1 MKAIRLQRFKGYRD
15 SGWIDLR
22 PPIILL
28 LGANSSGKSA
38 LLNALLMLKQSLED
52 ASYKNP
58 FVFYAKKGVDIGS
71 FEDAVFRHEVDI
83 KKPMAF
89 SFDVEVEKDFSEF
102 NLSKGDSVILSI
114 KVAYN
119 QKRRTNVII
128 GFDMVRD
135 SDKKCILS
143 MRKRSTST
151 TAKASFKSDLF
162 EVPDDLFLTWSNFLP
177 ATSQK
182 KSNTFPL
189 TFPITFEKHDGGE
202 NKLLHELHE
211 LNRDIVLQ
219 IINHLQYIV
228 HIGPLRPE
236 PERTYQFTGE
246 TPSDVG
252 RDGHDALKILFLD
265 KYSASS
271 KNLIDDVNRWLET
284 MGYVL
289 EWDILKGEMAQLM
302 LKDKSGMQINLKDAG
317 FGISQLLP
325 VLIQGYLAEEEQIIL
340 MEQPEIH
347 LHPRAQADLGDMFIA
362 LAEQKKSLIVETHS
376 EHLMLRLRR
385 RIAEQKIPKE
395 MVGIYFIE
403 WKDGESVVSRIELD
417 DYGQMV
423 NVPEGFKTFFS
434 DDFEETMKITKEIAK
449 RHAKEIECENSA

>member
-28 LGANSSGKSA
+28 LGANSAGKSA
-38 LLNALLMLKQSLED
+38 LLNSLLMLKQSLED
-52 ASYKNP
+52 LTYENP
-58 FVFYAKKGVDIGS
+58 FVFYAKKGIDIGS

-83 KKPMAF
+83 KKPMIF
-89 SFDVEVEKDFSEF
+89 SFDIEVEKDFSEF
-102 NLSKGDSVILSI
+102 GLNKGNSIILSI

-119 QKRRTNVII
+119 KKRRTNVVI

-143 MRKRSTST
+143 MRKASTSL
-151 TAKASFKSDLF
+151 TAKTIFKSDLF
-162 EVPDDLFLTWSNFLP
+162 EVPENTTLRWYNFLP
-177 ATSQK
+177 GIP
-182 KSNTFPL
+182 SNKTKEEPVDAIL
-189 TFPITFEKHDGGE
+189 
-202 NKLLHELHE
+202 NELAE
-211 LNRDIVLQ
+211 LGRDIAPH
-219 IINHLQYIV
+219 IIRDLANVV
-228 HIGPLRPE
+228 HIGPLRQE
-236 PERTYQFTGE
+236 PDRTYHFTGE

-252 RDGHDALKILFLD
+252 RDGRDALKILFLD
-265 KYSASS
+265 KYSADSID
-271 KNLIDDVNRWLET
+271 LISDVNHWLEK

-289 EWDILKGEMAQLM
+289 EWDVLKGGMAHLM
-302 LKDKSGMQINLKDAG
+302 LKDKSEIQINLKDVG

-325 VLIQGYLAEEEQIIL
+325 VLIQGYVAREEQIIL

-347 LHPRAQADLGDMFIA
+347 LHPRAQADLGDLFIA
-362 LAEQKKSLIVETHS
+362 LAKQKKFLSAETHS

-385 RIAEQKIPKE
+385 RIAEREIPKE

-434 DDFEETMKITKEIAK
+434 DDFEETMKITEEIAK
-449 RHAKEIECENSA
+449 RHAEET

>member
-28 LGANSSGKSA
+28 LGANSAGKSA

-52 ASYKNP
+52 MTYENP

-71 FEDAVFRHEVDI
+71 FEDAVFRHEVDM
-83 KKPMAF
+83 KKPMVF
-89 SFDVEVEKDFSEF
+89 SFDVEVEKNFSEF
-102 NLSKGDSVILSI
+102 GLSKGDSVILSI

-119 QKRRTNVII
+119 KKRRTNVVI
-128 GFDMVRD
+128 GFDMVRGY
-135 SDKKCILS
+135 DKQCILS
-143 MRKRSTST
+143 MEKRSTSL
-151 TAKASFKSDLF
+151 TAKTIFKSDLF
-162 EVPDDLFLTWSNFLP
+162 EVPDDLFVDWYNFLP
-177 ATSQK
+177 AIPPSKTEVEPGS
-182 KSNTFPL
+182 
-189 TFPITFEKHDGGE
+189 
-202 NKLLHELHE
+202 KLLTELYE

-219 IINHLQYIV
+219 IVNHLRHTV
-228 HIGPLRPE
+228 HIGPLRRE
-236 PERTYQFTGE
+236 PDRTYHFTGE
-246 TPSDVG
+246 TPHNVG
-252 RDGHDALKILFLD
+252 RDGGDALKILFLD
-265 KYSASS
+265 KYSASPI
-271 KNLIDDVNRWLET
+271 NLIDDVNQWLEK

-289 EWDILKGEMAQLM
+289 EWDVLKGGMAHMM
-302 LKDKSGMQINLKDAG
+302 LKDKSGIKINLKDVG

-325 VLIQGYLAEEEQIIL
+325 VLIQGYVAEAEQTIL

-347 LHPRAQADLGDMFIA
+347 LHPRAQANLGDLFIA
-362 LAEQKKSLIVETHS
+362 LAEPKKSLIVETHS

-395 MVGIYFIE
+395 MVGIYFVE

-434 DDFEETMKITKEIAK
+434 DDFEETMKITEEIAK
-449 RHAKEIECENSA
+449 RHAKEI

>member
-38 LLNALLMLKQSLED
+38 FLNAMLMLKQSVED
-52 ASYKNP
+52 LTYENP
-58 FVFYAKKGVDIGS
+58 FVFYAKNGIDIGS

-83 KKPMAF
+83 KKPIIF
-89 SFDVEVEKDFSEF
+89 SFDVEIEKDFSEF
-102 NLSKGDSVILSI
+102 SLKKGDSVILSI

-119 QKRRTNVII
+119 QRRRITTVI
-128 GFDMVRD
+128 GFDIVRG
-135 SDKKCILS
+135 SDGECILS
-143 MRKRSTST
+143 MHKKSTAI
-151 TAKASFKSDLF
+151 TAKESFKSDLF
-162 EVPDDLFLTWSNFLP
+162 EVPDDLFLTWFNFLP
-177 ATSQK
+177 ATSGSK
-182 KSNTFPL
+182 KKERP
-189 TFPITFEKHDGGE
+189 E
-202 NKLLHELHE
+202 NELIDELYE
-211 LNRDIVLQ
+211 LNREI
-219 IINHLQYIV
+219 IFRINHHLFDIV
-228 HIGPLRPE
+228 HIGPIRPE

-246 TPSDVG
+246 TPHDVG
-252 RDGHDALKILFLD
+252 RDGRDALKILFLD

-271 KNLIDDVNRWLET
+271 INLIDDVNQWLGT
-284 MGYVL
+284 MGYTL
-289 EWDILKGEMAQLM
+289 KWDILKGGIAQLM
-302 LKDKSGMQINLKDAG
+302 LKDESGLQINLKDVG

-325 VLIQGYLAEEEQIIL
+325 VLIQGYVAKEAQTIL

-347 LHPRAQADLGDMFIA
+347 LHPRAQADLGDLFIA
-362 LAEQKKSLIVETHS
+362 FAEQKKSLIVETHS

-385 RIAEQKIPKE
+385 RIAEQKIKKE

-434 DDFEETMKITKEIAK
+434 DDFEETMKITEEIAK
-449 RHAKEIECENSA
+449 RHAEET

>member
-28 LGANSSGKSA
+28 LGANSAGKSA

-52 ASYKNP
+52 MTYENP

-71 FEDAVFRHEVDI
+71 FEDAVFRHEIDI
-83 KKPMAF
+83 KKPMVF

-102 NLSKGDSVILSI
+102 GLSKGDSVILSI

-119 QKRRTNVII
+119 KKRRTNVVI
-128 GFDMVRD
+128 GFDMVRGY
-135 SDKKCILS
+135 DKQCILS
-143 MRKRSTST
+143 MEKRSTSL
-151 TAKASFKSDLF
+151 TAKTIFKSDLF
-162 EVPDDLFLTWSNFLP
+162 EVPDDLFVDWYNFLP
-177 ATSQK
+177 AIPPSKTEVEPGS
-182 KSNTFPL
+182 
-189 TFPITFEKHDGGE
+189 
-202 NKLLHELHE
+202 KLLTELYE

-219 IINHLQYIV
+219 IVNHLRHTV
-228 HIGPLRPE
+228 HIGPLRRE
-236 PERTYQFTGE
+236 PDRTYHFTGE
-246 TPSDVG
+246 TPHNVG
-252 RDGHDALKILFLD
+252 RDGGDALKILFLD
-265 KYSASS
+265 KYSASPI
-271 KNLIDDVNRWLET
+271 NLIDDVNQWLEK

-289 EWDILKGEMAQLM
+289 EWDVLKGGMAHMM
-302 LKDKSGMQINLKDAG
+302 LKDKSGIKINLKDVG

-325 VLIQGYLAEEEQIIL
+325 VLIQGYVAEAEQTIL

-347 LHPRAQADLGDMFIA
+347 LHPRAQANLGDLFIA
-362 LAEQKKSLIVETHS
+362 LAEPKKSLIVETHS

-395 MVGIYFIE
+395 MVGIYFVE

-434 DDFEETMKITKEIAK
+434 DDFEETMKITEEIAK
-449 RHAKEIECENSA
+449 RHAKEI

>member
-38 LLNALLMLKQSLED
+38 LLNSLLMLKQSLED
-52 ASYKNP
+52 LTYENP
-58 FVFYAKKGVDIGS
+58 FVFYAKKGIDIGS

-83 KKPMAF
+83 KKPMIF
-89 SFDVEVEKDFSEF
+89 SFDAEVEKGFSEF
-102 NLSKGDSVILSI
+102 GLNRGDSVILSI

-119 QKRRTNVII
+119 KKRRTNVVI
-128 GFDMVRD
+128 GFDMVRG

-143 MRKRSTST
+143 MQKKSTAVS
-151 TAKASFKSDLF
+151 AKESFKSDLF
-162 EVPDDLFLTWSNFLP
+162 KVPENITIGWYNFLP
-177 ATSQK
+177 GMPLSKTKEESG
-182 KSNTFPL
+182 NT
-189 TFPITFEKHDGGE
+189 
-202 NKLLHELHE
+202 LLNELAE
-211 LNRDIVLQ
+211 LGQDIAPHIIRDFANV
-219 IINHLQYIV
+219 V
-228 HIGPLRPE
+228 HIGPLRQE
-236 PERTYQFTGE
+236 PDRTYHFTGE

-252 RDGHDALKILFLD
+252 RDGRDALKILFLD
-265 KYSASS
+265 KYSADSID
-271 KNLIDDVNRWLET
+271 LISDVNHWLEK

-289 EWDILKGEMAQLM
+289 EWDVLKGGMAHLM
-302 LKDKSGMQINLKDAG
+302 LKDKSEIQINLKDVG

-325 VLIQGYLAEEEQIIL
+325 VLIQGYAAEEEQIIL

-347 LHPRAQADLGDMFIA
+347 LHPRAQADLGDLFIA
-362 LAEQKKSLIVETHS
+362 LAEQKKFLIAETHS

-385 RIAEQKIPKE
+385 RIAERKIKKE

-423 NVPEGFKTFFS
+423 NVPEGFNTFFS
-434 DDFEETMKITKEIAK
+434 DDFEETMKITEEIAK
-449 RHAKEIECENSA
+449 RHAEEIECENSA

>member
-1 MKAIRLQRFKGYRD
+1 MKAIRLQRFKGYLD

-28 LGANSSGKSA
+28 LGANSAGKSA

-52 ASYKNP
+52 MTYENP

-71 FEDAVFRHEVDI
+71 FEDAVFRHEVDM
-83 KKPMAF
+83 KKPMVF
-89 SFDVEVEKDFSEF
+89 SFDVEVEKNFSEF
-102 NLSKGDSVILSI
+102 GLSKGDSVILSI

-119 QKRRTNVII
+119 KKRRTNVVI
-128 GFDMVRD
+128 GFDMVRGY
-135 SDKKCILS
+135 DKQCILS
-143 MRKRSTST
+143 MEKRSTSL
-151 TAKASFKSDLF
+151 TAKTIFKSDMF
-162 EVPDDLFLTWSNFLP
+162 EVLDDLFVGWYNFLP
-177 ATSQK
+177 AIPPSKTEVESG
-182 KSNTFPL
+182 S
-189 TFPITFEKHDGGE
+189 
-202 NKLLHELHE
+202 KLLTELYE
-211 LNRDIVLQ
+211 LNHDIVLQ
-219 IINHLQYIV
+219 IVNHLRYIV
-228 HIGPLRPE
+228 HIGPLRRE
-236 PERTYQFTGE
+236 PDRTYQFTGE

-252 RDGHDALKILFLD
+252 RDGGDALKILFLD

-271 KNLIDDVNRWLET
+271 INLIGDVNRWLEK

-289 EWDILKGEMAQLM
+289 EWDVLKGGMAHLM
-302 LKDKSGMQINLKDAG
+302 LKDKSGIQINLKDVG

-325 VLIQGYLAEEEQIIL
+325 VLIQGYVAGEEQIIL

-347 LHPRAQADLGDMFIA
+347 LHPRAQADLGDLFIA

-385 RIAEQKIPKE
+385 RIAEQKIKKE
-395 MVGIYFIE
+395 MVGVYFIE

-434 DDFEETMKITKEIAK
+434 DDFEETMKITEEIAK
-449 RHAKEIECENSA
+449 RHAKEI

>member
-52 ASYKNP
+52 TSFKNP

-71 FEDAVFRHEVDI
+71 FEDAVFRHKVDI

-89 SFDVEVEKDFSEF
+89 SFDVEVGTDFSEF

-143 MRKRSTST
+143 MQKRSTST

-162 EVPDDLFLTWSNFLP
+162 EVPDDLFLTWFNFLP

-202 NKLLHELHE
+202 SKLLHELHE

-252 RDGHDALKILFLD
+252 RDGRDALKILFLD

-302 LKDKSGMQINLKDAG
+302 LKDKSGIQINLKDVG

-325 VLIQGYLAEEEQIIL
+325 VLIQGYAGYAAEYPDKQTIL

-347 LHPRAQADLGDMFIA
+347 LHPRAQANLGDLFIA

-385 RIAEQKIPKE
+385 RIAEQKIKKE
-395 MVGIYFIE
+395 MVGVYFIE

-417 DYGQMV
+417 GYGQMV
-423 NVPEGFKTFFS
+423 NVPDGFKTFFS
-434 DDFEETMKITKEIAK
+434 DDFEETLKITEEIAK
-449 RHAKEIECENSA
+449 RHAEET

>member
-22 PPIILL
+22 APIILL

-38 LLNALLMLKQSLED
+38 FLNAILMLKQSLDDMTYE
-52 ASYKNP
+52 NP
-58 FVFYAKKGVDIGS
+58 FVFYAKKGIDIGS
-71 FEDAVFRHEVDI
+71 FEDAVFRHEVDM
-83 KKPMAF
+83 KKPMVF

-102 NLSKGDSVILSI
+102 GLNRRDSVILSI

-119 QKRRTNVII
+119 KKRRANVVI
-128 GFDMVRD
+128 GFDIVRD

-143 MRKRSTST
+143 MRKRSTSL
-151 TAKASFKSDLF
+151 TAKMIFKSDLF
-162 EVPDDLFLTWSNFLP
+162 EVPENISIGWYNFLP
-177 ATSQK
+177 GIPSSKTKEEPDDILLNELAELGSDIAPHILSDL
-182 KSNTFPL
+182 SN
-189 TFPITFEKHDGGE
+189 
-202 NKLLHELHE
+202 
-211 LNRDIVLQ
+211 
-219 IINHLQYIV
+219 II
-228 HIGPLRPE
+228 HIGPLRQE

-252 RDGHDALKILFLD
+252 RDGRDALKILFLD

-271 KNLIDDVNRWLET
+271 INLIDDVNQWLKR

-289 EWDILKGEMAQLM
+289 EWDVLKGGMAHLM
-302 LKDKSGMQINLKDAG
+302 LNDESGIQINLKDVG

-325 VLIQGYLAEEEQIIL
+325 FLIQGYVAEEEQTIL
-340 MEQPEIH
+340 LEQPEIH
-347 LHPRAQADLGDMFIA
+347 LHPRAQANLGDLFIA
-362 LAEQKKSLIVETHS
+362 LAEQKKFLIIETHS

-385 RIAEQKIPKE
+385 RIAEQKIKKE

-403 WKDGESVVSRIELD
+403 WKDGESVISRIELD

-434 DDFEETMKITKEIAK
+434 DDFEETMRITEEIAK
-449 RHAKEIECENSA
+449 RHAEET

>member
-28 LGANSSGKSA
+28 LGANSAGKSA

-52 ASYKNP
+52 MTYENP

-71 FEDAVFRHEVDI
+71 FEDAVFRHEIDI
-83 KKPMAF
+83 KKPMVF

-102 NLSKGDSVILSI
+102 GLSKGDSVILSI

-119 QKRRTNVII
+119 KKRRTNVVI
-128 GFDMVRD
+128 GFDMVRGY
-135 SDKKCILS
+135 DKQCILS
-143 MRKRSTST
+143 MEKRSTSL
-151 TAKASFKSDLF
+151 TAKTIFKSDMF
-162 EVPDDLFLTWSNFLP
+162 EVLDDLFVGWYNFLP
-177 ATSQK
+177 AIPPSKTEVESG
-182 KSNTFPL
+182 S
-189 TFPITFEKHDGGE
+189 
-202 NKLLHELHE
+202 KLLTELYE
-211 LNRDIVLQ
+211 LNHDIVLQ
-219 IINHLQYIV
+219 IVNHLRYIV
-228 HIGPLRPE
+228 HIGPLRRE
-236 PERTYQFTGE
+236 PDRTYQFTGE

-252 RDGHDALKILFLD
+252 RDGGDALKILFLD

-271 KNLIDDVNRWLET
+271 INLIGDVNRWLEK

-289 EWDILKGEMAQLM
+289 EWDVLKGGMAHLM
-302 LKDKSGMQINLKDAG
+302 LKDKSGIQINLKDVG

-325 VLIQGYLAEEEQIIL
+325 VLIQGYVAGEEQIIL

-347 LHPRAQADLGDMFIA
+347 LHPRAQADLGDLFIA

-385 RIAEQKIPKE
+385 RIAEQKIKKE
-395 MVGIYFIE
+395 MVGMYFIE

-417 DYGQMV
+417 GYGQMV
-423 NVPEGFKTFFS
+423 NVPDGFKTFFS
-434 DDFEETMKITKEIAK
+434 DDFEETLKITEEIAK
-449 RHAKEIECENSA
+449 RHAEET

>member
-28 LGANSSGKSA
+28 LGANSAGKSA

-52 ASYKNP
+52 MTYENP

-71 FEDAVFRHEVDI
+71 FEDAVFRHEIDI
-83 KKPMAF
+83 KKPMVF

-102 NLSKGDSVILSI
+102 GLSKGDSVILSI

-119 QKRRTNVII
+119 KKRRTNVVI
-128 GFDMVRD
+128 GFDMVRGY
-135 SDKKCILS
+135 DKQCILS
-143 MRKRSTST
+143 MEKRSTSL
-151 TAKASFKSDLF
+151 TAKTIFKSDMF
-162 EVPDDLFLTWSNFLP
+162 EVPDDLFVGWYNFLP
-177 ATSQK
+177 AIPPSKTEVESG
-182 KSNTFPL
+182 S
-189 TFPITFEKHDGGE
+189 
-202 NKLLHELHE
+202 KLLTELYE
-211 LNRDIVLQ
+211 LNHDIVLQ
-219 IINHLQYIV
+219 IVNHLRYIV
-228 HIGPLRPE
+228 HIGPLRRE
-236 PERTYQFTGE
+236 PDRTYQFTGE

-252 RDGHDALKILFLD
+252 RDGGDALKILFLD

-271 KNLIDDVNRWLET
+271 INLIGDVNRWLEK

-289 EWDILKGEMAQLM
+289 EWDVLKGGMAHLM
-302 LKDKSGMQINLKDAG
+302 LKDKSGIQINLKDVG

-325 VLIQGYLAEEEQIIL
+325 VLIQGYVAGEEQIIL

-347 LHPRAQADLGDMFIA
+347 LHPRAQADLGDLFIA

-385 RIAEQKIPKE
+385 RIAEQKIKKE
-395 MVGIYFIE
+395 MVGMYFIE

-417 DYGQMV
+417 GYGQMV
-423 NVPEGFKTFFS
+423 NVPDGFKTFFS
-434 DDFEETMKITKEIAK
+434 DDFEETLKITEEIAK
-449 RHAKEIECENSA
+449 RHAEET

>member
-22 PPIILL
+22 APIILL
-28 LGANSSGKSA
+28 LGANSAGKSA

-52 ASYKNP
+52 MTYENP

-71 FEDAVFRHEVDI
+71 FEDAVFRHEVDM
-83 KKPMAF
+83 KKPMVF

-102 NLSKGDSVILSI
+102 GLSKGDSVILSI

-119 QKRRTNVII
+119 KKRRTNVVI
-128 GFDMVRD
+128 GFDMVRGY
-135 SDKKCILS
+135 DKQCILS
-143 MRKRSTST
+143 MEKRSTSL
-151 TAKASFKSDLF
+151 TAKTIFKSDMF
-162 EVPDDLFLTWSNFLP
+162 EVPDDLFVGWYNFLP
-177 ATSQK
+177 AIIPPSKTEAESG
-182 KSNTFPL
+182 S
-189 TFPITFEKHDGGE
+189 
-202 NKLLHELHE
+202 KLLTELYE

-219 IINHLQYIV
+219 IVNHLRHTV
-228 HIGPLRPE
+228 HIGPLRRE
-236 PERTYQFTGE
+236 PDRTYHFTGE
-246 TPSDVG
+246 TPHNVG
-252 RDGHDALKILFLD
+252 RDGGDALKILFLD
-265 KYSASS
+265 KYSASPI
-271 KNLIDDVNRWLET
+271 NLIDDVNQWLEK

-289 EWDILKGEMAQLM
+289 EWDVLKGGMAHMM
-302 LKDKSGMQINLKDAG
+302 LKDKSGIKINLKDVG

-325 VLIQGYLAEEEQIIL
+325 VLIQGYVAEAEQTIL

-347 LHPRAQADLGDMFIA
+347 LHPRAQANLGDLFIA
-362 LAEQKKSLIVETHS
+362 LAEPKKSLIVETHS

-403 WKDGESVVSRIELD
+403 WKGGESVVSRIELD

-434 DDFEETMKITKEIAK
+434 DDFEETMRITEEIAK
-449 RHAKEIECENSA
+449 RHVEET

>member
-28 LGANSSGKSA
+28 LGANSAGKSA

-52 ASYKNP
+52 MTYENP

-71 FEDAVFRHEVDI
+71 FEDAVFRHEIDI
-83 KKPMAF
+83 KKPMVF

-102 NLSKGDSVILSI
+102 GLSKGDSVILSI

-119 QKRRTNVII
+119 KKRRTNVVI
-128 GFDMVRD
+128 GFDMVRGY
-135 SDKKCILS
+135 DKQCILS
-143 MRKRSTST
+143 MEKRSTSL
-151 TAKASFKSDLF
+151 TAKTIFKSDMF
-162 EVPDDLFLTWSNFLP
+162 EVPDDLFVGWYNFLP
-177 ATSQK
+177 AIPPSKTEVESG
-182 KSNTFPL
+182 S
-189 TFPITFEKHDGGE
+189 
-202 NKLLHELHE
+202 KLLTELYE

-219 IINHLQYIV
+219 IVNHLRHTV
-228 HIGPLRPE
+228 HIGPLRRE
-236 PERTYQFTGE
+236 PDRTYHFTGE
-246 TPSDVG
+246 TPHNVG
-252 RDGHDALKILFLD
+252 RDGGDALKILFLD
-265 KYSASS
+265 KYSASPI
-271 KNLIDDVNRWLET
+271 NLIDDVNQWLEK

-289 EWDILKGEMAQLM
+289 EWDVLKGGMAHMM
-302 LKDKSGMQINLKDAG
+302 LKDKSGIKINLKDVG

-325 VLIQGYLAEEEQIIL
+325 VLIQGYVAEAEQTIL

-347 LHPRAQADLGDMFIA
+347 LHPRAQANLGDLFIA
-362 LAEQKKSLIVETHS
+362 LAEPKKSLIVETHS

-395 MVGIYFIE
+395 MVGIYFVE

-434 DDFEETMKITKEIAK
+434 DDFEETMKITEEIAK
-449 RHAKEIECENSA
+449 RHAKEI

>member
-38 LLNALLMLKQSLED
+38 FLNALLMLKQSMVKRSLSLFLFNTKE
-52 ASYKNP
+52 
-58 FVFYAKKGVDIGS
+58 GVDIGN
-71 FEDAVFRHEVDI
+71 FEDAVFRHEIDI
-83 KKPMAF
+83 KKPMVF
-89 SFDVEVEKDFSEF
+89 SFDIEIMRGISDVGVK
-102 NLSKGDSVILSI
+102 KGDSVIVSI

-119 QKRRTNVII
+119 KRRKFNTII
-128 GFDMVRD
+128 GFDLERG

-143 MRKRSTST
+143 MQKKSTSL
-151 TAKASFKSDLF
+151 TAKPSFKSDF
-162 EVPDDLFLTWSNFLP
+162 FDVPDDIRIVWFDFIPIIS
-177 ATSQK
+177 SK
-182 KSNTFPL
+182 EIKSGKRGSKIL
-189 TFPITFEKHDGGE
+189 
-202 NKLLHELHE
+202 NKLDRFSL
-211 LNRDIVLQ
+211 DISNSFLWYFGA
-219 IINHLQYIV
+219 IT
-228 HIGPLRPE
+228 HIGPLRTE

-246 TPSDVG
+246 IPSDVG
-252 RDGHDALKILFLD
+252 RDGGDALKILFLD
-265 KYSASS
+265 KYSASP
-271 KNLIDDVNRWLET
+271 KNLIDDVNQWLKE

-289 EWDILKGEMAQLM
+289 EWNVLEGGMAHLM
-302 LKDKSGMQINLKDAG
+302 LKDESGIQINLKDVG

-325 VLIQGYLAEEEQIIL
+325 VLIQGYAAEEEQTIL

-347 LHPRAQADLGDMFIA
+347 LHPRAQADLGDLFIA

-385 RIAEQKIPKE
+385 RIAEQKIKKE

-403 WKDGESVVSRIELD
+403 WKGGESVVSRIELD

-423 NVPEGFKTFFS
+423 NVPEGFETFFS
-434 DDFEETMKITKEIAK
+434 DDFEETMKITEEIAK
-449 RHAKEIECENSA
+449 RHAEEIECENSA

>member
-22 PPIILL
+22 APIILL

-38 LLNALLMLKQSLED
+38 LLNFILMLKQSLSGIYLENIP
-52 ASYKNP
+52 YP
-58 FVFYAKKGVDIGS
+58 FVFSSKTGIDIGS
-71 FEDAVFRHEVDI
+71 FEDVVFRHEIDI
-83 KKPMAF
+83 KKPMIF
-89 SFDVEVEKDFSEF
+89 SF
-102 NLSKGDSVILSI
+102 NLETDKNFPEIGLNKGDSVVVSI

-119 QKRRTNVII
+119 QKRRFNTII
-128 GFDMVRD
+128 GFYT
-135 SDKKCILS
+135 KKSTDGECIFG
-143 MRKRSTST
+143 MQKKSTADD
-151 TAKASFKSDLF
+151 AKWHLESSF
-162 EVPDDLFLTWSNFLP
+162 EIPDDLPVYLRGFLP
-177 ATSQK
+177 IVPFGLQILPFSK
-182 KSNTFPL
+182 
-189 TFPITFEKHDGGE
+189 PIGE
-202 NKLLHELHE
+202 RSSKLLNELSE
-211 LNRDIVLQ
+211 LNRGIAK
-219 IINHLQYIV
+219 HLSKDLMNVI
-228 HIGPLRPE
+228 HIGPLRQE
-236 PERTYQFTGE
+236 PERTYHFTGE
-246 TPSDVG
+246 IPSVVG
-252 RDGHDALKILFLD
+252 RDGRDALKILFLD

-271 KNLIDDVNRWLET
+271 KNLIADVNQWLET

-289 EWDILKGEMAQLM
+289 EWDVLKGDMAQLM
-302 LKDKSGMQINLKDAG
+302 LKDESGIQINLKDVG

-325 VLIQGYLAEEEQIIL
+325 VLIQGYVAEEEQTIM

-347 LHPRAQADLGDMFIA
+347 LHPRAQADLGDLFIA

-385 RIAEQKIPKE
+385 RIAEQKIEKE

-434 DDFEETMKITKEIAK
+434 DDFEETMKITEEIAK
-449 RHAKEIECENSA
+449 RHAEEI

>member
-1 MKAIRLQRFKGYRD
+1 MGYTGRWDTMKAIRLQRFKGYRD

-38 LLNALLMLKQSLED
+38 FLDALLMLKQSRTD
-52 ASYKNP
+52 YSDNP
-58 FVFYAKKGVDIGS
+58 FIFTTKEGVDIGN
-71 FEDAVFRHEVDI
+71 FEDAVFRHEVDM
-83 KKPMAF
+83 KKPMTF

-102 NLSKGDSVILSI
+102 GLSKGNSVLLSI

-119 QKRRTNVII
+119 KKRRTNVVI
-128 GFDMVRD
+128 GFDMVRG
-135 SDKKCILS
+135 SDKKRILS
-143 MRKRSTST
+143 MRKKSTSM
-151 TAKASFKSDLF
+151 TAKESFESDVVD
-162 EVPDDLFLTWSNFLP
+162 VPDALISSWIGFVPIIQSRETEAWGRETTIISELSNLSISLTNS
-177 ATSQK
+177 
-182 KSNTFPL
+182 
-189 TFPITFEKHDGGE
+189 
-202 NKLLHELHE
+202 
-211 LNRDIVLQ
+211 LNWHF
-219 IINHLQYIV
+219 INIV

-236 PERTYQFTGE
+236 PERIYQFTGE
-246 TPSDVG
+246 IPPDVG
-252 RDGHDALKILFLD
+252 RDGGNALKILFLD

-271 KNLIDDVNRWLET
+271 KNLIGDVNRWLET
-284 MGYVL
+284 MGYTL
-289 EWDILKGEMAQLM
+289 EWDVLKGGMAQLM
-302 LKDKSGMQINLKDAG
+302 LKDKSGLQINLKDVG

-325 VLIQGYLAEEEQIIL
+325 VLIQGYVAERGQTIL

-347 LHPRAQADLGDMFIA
+347 LHPRAQANLGDLFIA

-385 RIAEQKIPKE
+385 RIAEQKIKKE
-395 MVGIYFIE
+395 MVGIYFVE

-434 DDFEETMKITKEIAK
+434 DDFEETMKITEEIAK
-449 RHAKEIECENSA
+449 RHAEET

>member
-38 LLNALLMLKQSLED
+38 LLNSLLMLKQSLED
-52 ASYKNP
+52 LTYENP
-58 FVFYAKKGVDIGS
+58 FVFYAKKGIDIGS
-71 FEDAVFRHEVDI
+71 FEDAAFRHEVDI
-83 KKPMAF
+83 KKPMIF
-89 SFDVEVEKDFSEF
+89 SFGVEVKKDFSEF
-102 NLSKGDSVILSI
+102 GLNRGDSVILSI

-119 QKRRTNVII
+119 KKRRTNVVI

-135 SDKKCILS
+135 SDKRCILS
-143 MRKRSTST
+143 MRKISTSL
-151 TAKASFKSDLF
+151 TAKTVFKSDLF
-162 EVPDDLFLTWSNFLP
+162 EVPENITLRWYNFLP
-177 ATSQK
+177 GI
-182 KSNTFPL
+182 PY
-189 TFPITFEKHDGGE
+189 
-202 NKLLHELHE
+202 NKTKEEPVDAILDELAE
-211 LNRDIVLQ
+211 LGQDIAPHIIRDLANV
-219 IINHLQYIV
+219 V
-228 HIGPLRPE
+228 HIGPLRQE
-236 PERTYQFTGE
+236 PDRTYHFTGE

-252 RDGHDALKILFLD
+252 RDGRDALKILFLD
-265 KYSASS
+265 KYSADSID
-271 KNLIDDVNRWLET
+271 LISDVNHWLEK

-289 EWDILKGEMAQLM
+289 EWDVLKGGMAHLM
-302 LKDKSGMQINLKDAG
+302 LKDKSEIQINLKDVG

-325 VLIQGYLAEEEQIIL
+325 VLIQGYVAGEEQIIL

-347 LHPRAQADLGDMFIA
+347 LHPRAQADLGDLFIA
-362 LAEQKKSLIVETHS
+362 LAEQKKFLIAETHS

-385 RIAEQKIPKE
+385 RIAERKIKKE

-423 NVPEGFKTFFS
+423 NVPEGFNTFFS
-434 DDFEETMKITKEIAK
+434 DDFEETMKITEEIAK
-449 RHAKEIECENSA
+449 RHAEEIECENSA